1 MKSLII
7 LPNQLFKD
15 VLDFDGQIILVEHP
29 HFFTRLNFHKQKL
42 ILHRAS
48 MQDFYHKL
56 KSLHKK
62 VLYIDYTDYSL
73 KNLVKQLN
81 EDEIFLYDPLENEI
95 LAEIIEFAKEI
106 TILDSPNF
114 INSRSSLVKQFK
126 DKKQI
131 LMNSFY
137 IRERKRLNIL
147 LNEHGQ
153 PLGGSWS
160 YDSQNREPL
169 PKDFAGFKK
178 PKSLESVEIDKAKI
192 WVNKNFG
199 ANPGNFDYYIW
210 PINHEQAEKQFDY
223 FIKHKLQYF
232 GKYQDAVWQDD
243 PFLFHTLLSS
253 SINIGLLDP
262 KELVN
267 KLCSKSLLENYS
279 LASIEGLVRQIIG
292 WREFMFGIYST
303 YDKVAKIKGQNR
315 KLPTSFW
322 QATTGIDPLD
332 VSIKQLLETGYLH
345 HIYRLMFFG
354 NFMFISNIDPHE
366 VYQWFSELFIDAY
379 NWVMFPNVFG
389 MSQYCMDVKIV
400 TKPYFSSSAY
410 VLKMSNFKKGDWCKI
425 WDALFWKFVADHQD
439 ILVKNNRLAMMVNT
453 WNKFEKSKQDLLL
466 KTAKNYL
473 DRSSKY

>member
-7 LPNQLFKD
+7 LPNQLFKTNFE
-15 VLDFDGQIILVEHP
+15 FDGQIILVEHP

-42 ILHRAS
+42 VLHRAS

-62 VLYIDYTDYSL
+62 VLYIEYANYNL
-73 KNLVKQLN
+73 KELHEKLSGT
-81 EDEIFLYDPLENEI
+81 EIYLYDPLENEI
-95 LAEIIEFAKEI
+95 LAEFLKFKNI
-106 TILDSPNF
+106 TILDTPNF
-114 INSRSSLVKQFK
+114 INSRDSLIKQFQN
-126 DKKQI
+126 KKQI

-147 LNEHGQ
+147 LDDNGG

-160 YDSQNREPL
+160 YDSENREPL
-169 PKDFAGFKK
+169 PKDFGGLKK
-178 PKSLESVEIDKAKI
+178 PKVIADDEVEKAKI
-192 WVNKNFG
+192 WVNKNFNT
-199 ANPGNFDYYIW
+199 NPGNIDYYIW
-210 PINHEQAEKQFDY
+210 PINHEQAENQFDH
-223 FIKHKLQYF
+223 FLKHKLANF
-232 GKYQDAVWQDD
+232 GKYQDAVLQDD

-262 KELVN
+262 KKILH
-267 KLCSKSLLENYS
+267 KLCSKSVLENYP

-292 WREFMFGIYST
+292 WREFMFGIYAT
-303 YDKVAKIKGQNR
+303 YDKTVKLKGQNR
-315 KLPTSFW
+315 KLPASFW

-354 NFMFISNIDPHE
+354 NFMFISNIAADD
-366 VYQWFSELFIDAY
+366 VYTWFSELFIDSY

-389 MSQYCMDVKIV
+389 MSQYCMSVKIV

-410 VLKMSNFKKGDWCKI
+410 ILKMSNFKKGPWCQV
-425 WDALFWKFVADHQD
+425 WDALFWKFIADHQEM
-439 ILVKNNRLAMMVNT
+439 LVSNIRLAMMVNT
-453 WNKFEKSKQDLLL
+453 WNRFSESKKALLL
-466 KTAKNYL
+466 KTAQSYL
-473 DRSSKY
+473 NGSSQN